1 MDHIITH
8 CHACHD
14 MAWSGLEI
22 TLIRQLYYVRY
33 AKQPH
38 LAPHLSPRTRRTASA
53 FCFALPLRS
62 DTKSN
67 RGHSLKGENDR
78 NPNNFRVIKNLPD

>member
-1 MDHIITH
+1 MDQIITH

-14 MAWSGLEI
+14 LAWSGLEI

-38 LAPHLSPRTRRTASA
+38 LAPHLSQSQNRIIAVLGPAGP
-53 FCFALPLRS
+53 LPLSVLLCRS
-62 DTKSN
+62 AQIQSQIGVTVWK
-67 RGHSLKGENDR
+67 R
-78 NPNNFRVIKNLPD
+78 